1 MTGCKMAEHELIKL
15 NNKTKL
21 NMEKKVYWLVSSNY
35 DLSNHVPNFETAME
49 LIKGDFDCQ
58 DEEGKKEVEYTI
70 KPVWM
75 TEDEY
80 EALPEAT

>member
-1 MTGCKMAEHELIKL
+1 MT
-15 NNKTKL
+15 T
-21 NMEKKVYWLVSSNY
+21 EKKVYLLVSSNC
-35 DLSNHVPNFETAME
+35 DLSNHVPDFETAME

-58 DEEGKKEVEYTI
+58 DEEGKIDVEYTI

-80 EALPEAT
+80 EQLPEAD